1 MFGRGERSQYNVVQG
16 PLGRYMRANPMGL
29 LRLDRRGANQL
40 PLRRTCRLWP
50 SLAICLLLVCC
61 CFSTSCGPRGVTT
74 TTFTGSSA
82 HWKAKYVVHVEIV
95 NNDYE
100 TVSRTE
106 LDIWWTG
113 ASSDSIIKPQYQ
125 LTGLL
130 GFMQG
135 GDMPGSL
142 HPWVSHG
149 EGGNVV
155 EAKAD
160 WKPLLTITWNGNSS
174 EEMTLVSH

>member
-1 MFGRGERSQYNVVQG
+1 
-16 PLGRYMRANPMGL
+16 
-29 LRLDRRGANQL
+29 
-40 PLRRTCRLWP
+40 
-50 SLAICLLLVCC
+50 
-61 CFSTSCGPRGVTT
+61 VTT

-82 HWKAKYVVHVEIV
+82 HWKAKYVVRLEIV
-95 NNDYE
+95 NKDYE

-113 ASSDSIIKPQYQ
+113 ASSDSINNPQYQ
-125 LTGLL
+125 LTGLH

-149 EGGNVV
+149 GGGNV
-155 EAKAD
+155 ATATAD

-174 EEMTLVSH
+174 EKMTLVSH

>member
-1 MFGRGERSQYNVVQG
+1 MV
-16 PLGRYMRANPMGL
+16 
-29 LRLDRRGANQL
+29 RL
-40 PLRRTCRLWP
+40 
-50 SLAICLLLVCC
+50 
-61 CFSTSCGPRGVTT
+61 
-74 TTFTGSSA
+74 
-82 HWKAKYVVHVEIV
+82 EIV
-95 NNDYE
+95 NKDYE

-113 ASSDSIIKPQYQ
+113 ASSDSLVKPQYR
-125 LTGLL
+125 LTTPRLD
-130 GFMQG
+130 FMQG

-155 EAKAD
+155 TAKAD
-160 WKPLLTITWNGNSS
+160 DKLLLTITWNGNSS